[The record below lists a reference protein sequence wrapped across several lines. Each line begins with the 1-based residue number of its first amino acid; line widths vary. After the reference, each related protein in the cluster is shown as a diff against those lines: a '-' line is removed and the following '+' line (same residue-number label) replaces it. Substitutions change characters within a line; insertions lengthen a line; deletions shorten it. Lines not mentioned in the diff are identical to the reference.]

1 MHYTLS
7 TWRVVG
13 MEGGHDSL
21 VEKKFGTFPFEVGI
35 NLSSFQTNVY
45 GSSM

>member
-13 MEGGHDSL
+13 MEGSHDLL
-21 VEKKFGTFPFEVGI
+21 VEKKFGTFSIRGWYKIE
-35 NLSSFQTNVY
+35 LLQTYVY